1 MKKALIAMTA
11 ILSVSLVSAGEIT
24 TLNPETL
31 PAPFKGRFSHGK
43 VVPADAEWLFTAGQ
57 TGRKIDGTIG
67 VDVEE
72 QADLV
77 MLNLYNIVIAAGM
90 SSDDVI
96 KMTIYYLDP
105 KDLPAIVAARDKH
118 FGPDFKPTSTA
129 VGVSVLANPA
139 YLLEVELIAAKVPET
154 GS

>member
-1 MKKALIAMTA
+1 MKKILIAMTA
-11 ILSVSLVSAGEIT
+11 ILSVSLVSADEVT

-43 VVPADAEWLFTAGQ
+43 VVPANADWLFTAGQ

-67 VDVEE
+67 VGIEE

-105 KDLPAIVAARDKH
+105 KDLPVIVEARDKH

-129 VGVSVLANPA
+129 IGISALANPA
-139 YLLEVELIAAKVPET
+139 YLLEVELVAAKVPES

>member
-1 MKKALIAMTA
+1 
-11 ILSVSLVSAGEIT
+11 
-24 TLNPETL
+24 
-31 PAPFKGRFSHGK
+31 
-43 VVPADAEWLFTAGQ
+43 
-57 TGRKIDGTIG
+57 
-67 VDVEE
+67 
-72 QADLV
+72 
-77 MLNLYNIVIAAGM
+77 MLNLYNIVIAARM

-96 KMTIYYLDP
+96 KMTIYFLDA